1 MTALA
6 FTPGPTPV
14 PPRALNHIGITVPDV
29 WGAIDWYGAVFGFAL
44 VMGPRVL
51 QAGAV
56 ATHETPSIFGPRFR
70 KAYQAHLVTANG
82 IGLEMFQFVDPP
94 VEEPADKLEY
104 WRRGYWHLAFTAPDI
119 DAFCERVVAAGG
131 KRRIPTFTFIPGRP
145 YQLIYCED
153 PWGNI
158 IELFSHH
165 YVEAFGNWPQP
176 GMQGEPMMLTRDGR
190 EVPLLRATTGQ
201 QPAGTGKP

>member
-1 MTALA
+1 MTI
-6 FTPGPTPV
+6 PT
-14 PPRALNHIGITVPDV
+14 PPRALNHVGITVPDI
-29 WGAIDWYGAVFGFAL
+29 WGAIDWYGAVFGFAH

-51 QAGAV
+51 QAGSA
-56 ATHETPSIFGPRFR
+56 ATHETPSIFGARFR

-82 IGLEMFQFVDPP
+82 VGLELFQFVDPP

-104 WRRGYWHLAFTAPDI
+104 WRRGVWHLAFTAPDI
-119 DAFCERVVAAGG
+119 DAFCERIVAAGG

-158 IELFSHH
+158 IELFSHQ

-190 EVPLLRATTGQ
+190 EVPLL
-201 QPAGTGKP
+201 PAGA

>member
-1 MTALA
+1 MT
-6 FTPGPTPV
+6 TPT
-14 PPRALNHIGITVPDV
+14 PPRALNHIGITVPDI
-29 WGAIDWYGAVFGFAL
+29 WGAIDWYGAVFGFAH

-51 QAGAV
+51 QADSA
-56 ATHETPSIFGPRFR
+56 ATHETPSIFGARFR

-82 IGLEMFQFVDPP
+82 VGLELFQFVDPP
-94 VEEPADKLEY
+94 VQEPADKLEY
-104 WRRGYWHLAFTAPDI
+104 WRRGVWHLAFTAPDI
-119 DAFCERVVAAGG
+119 DAFCERIVQAGG
-131 KRRIPTFTFIPGRP
+131 KRRIPTFSFIPGRP

-176 GMQGEPMMLTRDGR
+176 GMLSGPMMLTRDGR
-190 EVPLLRATTGQ
+190 EVPLQAANALAPEAARGA
-201 QPAGTGKP
+201 